1 MEYISNKTHYD
12 KKGTTIQ
19 SFMSDE
25 DSIIKPFPGTE
36 YITGFSGFASQ
47 YLSDKENLA
56 IKNISVS
63 EDEKNV
69 VVSVDV
75 YYITQNVMIIT
86 DGEEKLEITLSKDVV
101 SKLPG
106 FDGLYDYANNFNQNN
121 NFDEKQKAL
130 QSKMGWNNSW
140 REEIEKTIK
149 YHKPNES
156 VRFGKGLTIEQFRQ
170 MLIRDEDYYKS
181 LVLHG
186 NTYIDKTFTA
196 TQLYGACSMY
206 LTLLACPALLY
217 FDDARLKVLFG
228 SLMIAP
234 VLFNIVLAIAKR
246 NFANKMF
253 NELAGRET
261 GSARRRTELKE
272 EK

>member
-36 YITGFSGFASQ
+36 YITSFSSFASQ

-69 VVSVDV
+69 VVVVDV

-106 FDGLYDYANNFNQNN
+106 FDGLYDYVNSFNQSN
-121 NFDEKQKAL
+121 NFD
-130 QSKMGWNNSW
+130 G
-140 REEIEKTIK
+140 
-149 YHKPNES
+149 
-156 VRFGKGLTIEQFRQ
+156 
-170 MLIRDEDYYKS
+170 MLKILDK
-181 LVLHG
+181 
-186 NTYIDKTFTA
+186 YIDEGK
-196 TQLYGACSMY
+196 L
-206 LTLLACPALLY
+206 
-217 FDDARLKVLFG
+217 
-228 SLMIAP
+228 
-234 VLFNIVLAIAKR
+234 
-246 NFANKMF
+246 
-253 NELAGRET
+253 GRST
-261 GSARRRTELKE
+261 GEGFYKY
-272 EK
+272 K